1 MHLLCFMFGLVY
13 LRATCVVDFSNT
25 VIVFSFLK
33 ATVSKKEN
41 SENELSGDDENQK
54 TTPKKKGF
62 VI

>member
-1 MHLLCFMFGLVY
+1 MFGLVY